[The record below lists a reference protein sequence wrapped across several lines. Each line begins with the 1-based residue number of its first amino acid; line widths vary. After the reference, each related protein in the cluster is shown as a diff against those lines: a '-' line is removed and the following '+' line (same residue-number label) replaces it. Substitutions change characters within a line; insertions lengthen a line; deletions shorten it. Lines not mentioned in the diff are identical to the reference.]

1 MLARSSRGCWSA
13 RWRDGRGIVKQTP
26 RTLAILS
33 FHKIGKPS
41 VAEWDTW
48 FYISEDVFAA
58 QLNWLRTNG
67 WHVLSAGGFLRGLLE
82 PDTLPERSAL
92 LTFDDGYQSTATEAL
107 PCLQRFGFPAVVF
120 VPTAYIGRTNAFDL
134 DSEPEE
140 RMCTWEELRRLEAGG
155 VAVESHGV
163 THRTFSELS
172 PAEQREELE
181 GSKAVLEA
189 GLGKLVQLFAFP
201 YGDGC
206 SPDALR
212 PALCRAGYR
221 AAFLYAEKETYVPE
235 TPPVQD
241 GYRIDRIAMGPD
253 TDLAAVLGQAA
264 LRGAR

>member
-1 MLARSSRGCWSA
+1 MCE
-13 RWRDGRGIVKQTP
+13 GIVKQTNL
-26 RTLAILS
+26 TLAVLS

-41 VAEWDTW
+41 VPEWDTW
-48 FYISEDVFAA
+48 FYIPEDVFAA
-58 QLNWLRTNG
+58 QLDWLQNNG
-67 WHVLSAGGFLRGLLE
+67 WHVLSAAEFLGGLLN
-82 PDTLPERSAL
+82 PVTLPERSAL
-92 LTFDDGYQSTATEAL
+92 LTFDDGYQCVATVAL

-120 VPTAYIGRTNAFDL
+120 VPTAYIGGTNAFDL
-134 DSEPEE
+134 DTEPEE

-163 THRTFSELS
+163 MHRTFSELS

-189 GLGKLVQLFAFP
+189 GLGKPVELFAFP
-201 YGDGC
+201 FGDGC

-235 TPPVQD
+235 TPPVRD
-241 GYRIDRIAMGPD
+241 RYRIDRIAMGPD
-253 TDLAAVLGQAA
+253 TDLDAVLGQAA
-264 LRGAR
+264 LRVAR